1 MKITVAT
8 RVIGG
13 FVAISALLIVI
24 SVVSLYNLNSIG
36 SATEEVNDV
45 ALPTVA
51 GSNALKASFL
61 NMGRLTFESYI
72 EENVSELKDKRASF
86 NSAKDTFE
94 SEYKKL
100 AQAVNNEPELK
111 STLNSVRESYETYI
125 NNVEAMYKNHQMYL
139 DLRNSI
145 EDRLGDAEDNADDA
159 STYLLD
165 FSDLDSVQQDSNLRR
180 AAEIG
185 GQLETSLLSLL
196 TVSYE
201 YIKTQ
206 TLVRSQ
212 TLGNEVDLVVE
223 KVVTQLSDM
232 MQAAGG
238 RDDSGTLDDINDLV
252 NDAIN
257 AIKANDGVVQLHVD
271 RLERRNDAEKALNA
285 SDQNITQ
292 GVVAL
297 ENLLTLADKKASHVE
312 SQVNSAI
319 ATGNTFVIVVVII
332 SIAVA
337 AFIGYVT
344 VRAITRPL
352 YRVNE
357 LLTVASSGDLTHR
370 LDDSAQ
376 DEFGLLARNCN
387 ALIGS
392 LKELI
397 TGINVRAEQLA
408 AASEQ
413 TSAVTAQTTHSIQ
426 DQKSQIG
433 QVATATTEMHSTS
446 QLVVQNAEDTL
457 SQIRHAD
464 AEAENVRQ
472 ISLENKNTI
481 EILSRDVQEAADVIN
496 KLHQDSASIG
506 GILDVIRGVADQTNL
521 LALNA
526 AIEAARAGEQGRGFA
541 VVADEVRTLASRTQ
555 ESTQEIN
562 AMIEVLQAG
571 AEKAVAV
578 MDQGKDQTAAC
589 VEQTE
594 KATQALDIITDAVH
608 KAHDVSSQIEQSARE
623 QNTVSQEISEK
634 LETIVGIAEET
645 TAGAQQTS
653 ESSHEVARLA
663 DGLKCNNL
671 RVIQTK
677 TADII
682 SAVFLSYTCLLKQCA
697 VKLANHVITVC
708 LVY

>member
-1 MKITVAT
+1 MKLTVAT

-72 EENVSELKDKRASF
+72 EEDLNDLKDKRASF

-100 AQAVNNEPELK
+100 AQAVSNEPELRN
-111 STLNSVRESYETYI
+111 TLNTVRTSYDAYI
-125 NNVEAMYKNHQMYL
+125 TNVEAMYKNHQLYL
-139 DLRNSI
+139 DLRNNI
-145 EDRLGDAEDNADDA
+145 QDRLGDAEDNADDA

-165 FSDLDSVQQDSNLRR
+165 FSDLDAVQRDPNLRR

-201 YIKTQ
+201 YIKTE

-212 TLGNEVDLVVE
+212 TLGNEVDLVVD
-223 KVVTQLSDM
+223 KVVSQLSDM
-232 MQAAGG
+232 VQAAGG

-257 AIKANDGVVQLHVD
+257 AIKATDGVVQLHVD

-285 SDQNITQ
+285 SDSNIAQ
-292 GVVAL
+292 AVVAL
-297 ENLLTLADKKASHVE
+297 ENLLNLADKKASHIE
-312 SQVNSAI
+312 RQVSGAI

-387 ALIGS
+387 TLIGN

-397 TGINVRAEQLA
+397 TAINIRAEQLA

-426 DQKSQIG
+426 NQKSQIG

-481 EILSRDVQEAADVIN
+481 EVLSRDVQEAADVIN

-571 AEKAVAV
+571 AEKAVSV
-578 MDQGKDQTAAC
+578 MNQGKEQTAAC
-589 VEQTE
+589 VAQTE
-594 KATQALDIITDAVH
+594 KATQALDIISDAVH

-653 ESSHEVARLA
+653 DSSHEVARLA
-663 DGLKCNNL
+663 EELQQSIRQF
-671 RVIQTK
+671 RV
-677 TADII
+677 
-682 SAVFLSYTCLLKQCA
+682 
-697 VKLANHVITVC
+697 
-708 LVY
+708 

>member
-8 RVIGG
+8 RIIGG
-13 FVAISALLIVI
+13 FVAISFLLIVI
-24 SVVSLYNLNSIG
+24 SAVSLYNLNSIG
-36 SATEEVNDV
+36 SATEEVNDI
-45 ALPTVA
+45 ALPTVS

-61 NMGRLTFESYI
+61 NMGRLTFEAYI
-72 EENVSELKDKRASF
+72 EEELSGLKDKRTSF
-86 NSAKDTFE
+86 DNSRETFE
-94 SEYKKL
+94 DEYSQL
-100 AQAVNNEPELK
+100 AKAVANEAELK
-111 STLNSVRESYETYI
+111 KTLNTVRLSYDAYI
-125 NNVEAMYKNHQMYL
+125 QNVEAMYHNHQLYM

-145 EDRLGDAEDNADDA
+145 EDKLGDAEDNADDA

-165 FSDLDSVQQDSNLRR
+165 FSDLDAVQNDPNLRK

-185 GQLETSLLSLL
+185 SQLETSLLSLL
-196 TVSYE
+196 TAAYE
-201 YIKTQ
+201 YSKTT

-212 TLGNEVDLVVE
+212 TLGNEVELVVD
-223 KVVTQLSDM
+223 KVASLLSDM
-232 MQAAGG
+232 MQAAKG
-238 RDDSGTLDDINDLV
+238 RDSSGTLDDINSLV
-252 NDAIN
+252 NDALNDIT
-257 AIKANDGVVQLHVD
+257 AKDGVMALHIE
-271 RLERRNDAEKALNA
+271 RLERKNEAEKALNA
-285 SDQNITQ
+285 SDENI
-292 GVVAL
+292 AL
-297 ENLLTLADKKASHVE
+297 AIVELEKLLKLADNKSKHIE
-312 SQVNSAI
+312 QQVNSAI
-319 ATGNTFVIVVVII
+319 TTGTTFVIVVVIL
-332 SIAVA
+332 SVTVA
-337 AFIGYVT
+337 AIIGFVT

-352 YRVNE
+352 HRVNE

-370 LDDSAQ
+370 LDDSAH

-387 ALIGS
+387 RLIGN

-397 TGINVRAEQLA
+397 SAINVRAEQLA

-413 TSAVTAQTTHSIQ
+413 TSAVTSQTTHSIQ

-472 ISLENKNTI
+472 ISLENKNII
-481 EILSRDVQEAADVIN
+481 EVLAKDVQEAADVIN

-526 AIEAARAGEQGRGFA
+526 AIEAARAGEHGRGFA

-562 AMIEVLQAG
+562 VMIEVLQAG
-571 AEKAVAV
+571 AEQAVSV
-578 MDQGKDQTAAC
+578 MNQGKEQAVAC

-594 KATQALDIITDAVH
+594 KATQALDVISNAVH

-645 TAGAQQTS
+645 SVGAQQTS
-653 ESSHEVARLA
+653 DSSHEVARLA
-663 DGLKCNNL
+663 EELQQSIRQFK
-671 RVIQTK
+671 V
-677 TADII
+677 
-682 SAVFLSYTCLLKQCA
+682 
-697 VKLANHVITVC
+697 
-708 LVY
+708 

>member
-1 MKITVAT
+1 MKLTVAT

-13 FVAISALLIVI
+13 FVSISALLIVI

-72 EENVSELKDKRASF
+72 EEDLNGLKDKRASF

-111 STLNSVRESYETYI
+111 STLNTVRESYEAYVT
-125 NNVEAMYKNHQMYL
+125 NVEAMYKNHQMYL

-145 EDRLGDAEDNADDA
+145 QDRLGDAEDNADDA

-165 FSDLDSVQQDSNLRR
+165 FSDLDAVQRDSNLRR

-201 YIKTQ
+201 YIKTE

-232 MQAAGG
+232 MQTAGG
-238 RDDSGTLDDINDLV
+238 RDASGTLDDINDLV

-257 AIKANDGVVQLHVD
+257 AIKAKDGVVQLHVD
-271 RLERRNDAEKALNA
+271 RLERRNDAEQALNA
-285 SDQNITQ
+285 SDANITQ

-297 ENLLTLADKKASHVE
+297 ENLLNLADKKASHIE
-312 SQVNSAI
+312 NQVNGAI
-319 ATGNTFVIVVVII
+319 TTGNTFVIVVVII

-387 ALIGS
+387 TLIGN

-397 TGINVRAEQLA
+397 TAINVRAEQLA

-571 AEKAVAV
+571 AEKAVSV
-578 MDQGKDQTAAC
+578 MNQGKDQTAAC
-589 VEQTE
+589 VAQTE

-634 LETIVGIAEET
+634 LETIVSIAEET
-645 TAGAQQTS
+645 TVGAQQTS

-663 DGLKCNNL
+663 EELQQSIRQFK
-671 RVIQTK
+671 V
-677 TADII
+677 
-682 SAVFLSYTCLLKQCA
+682 
-697 VKLANHVITVC
+697 
-708 LVY
+708 

>member
-1 MKITVAT
+1 
-8 RVIGG
+8 
-13 FVAISALLIVI
+13 
-24 SVVSLYNLNSIG
+24 
-36 SATEEVNDV
+36 
-45 ALPTVA
+45 
-51 GSNALKASFL
+51 
-61 NMGRLTFESYI
+61 MGRLTFESYI
-72 EENVSELKDKRASF
+72 EEDLNGLKDKRASF

-111 STLNSVRESYETYI
+111 STLNTVRESYEAYI
-125 NNVEAMYKNHQMYL
+125 TNVEAMYKNHQMYL
-139 DLRNSI
+139 DIRNTI
-145 EDRLGDAEDNADDA
+145 QDRLGDAEDNADDA

-165 FSDLDSVQQDSNLRR
+165 FSDLDAVQRDPNLRR

-185 GQLETSLLSLL
+185 SQLETSLLSLL

-201 YIKTQ
+201 YIKTE

-232 MQAAGG
+232 MQTAGG

-252 NDAIN
+252 NNAIN
-257 AIKANDGVVQLHVD
+257 AINANDGVVQLHVD

-285 SDQNITQ
+285 SDSNIAQ
-292 GVVAL
+292 AVVAL
-297 ENLLTLADKKASHVE
+297 ENLLNLADKKASHVE
-312 SQVNSAI
+312 SQVNGAI

-387 ALIGS
+387 TLIGN

-397 TGINVRAEQLA
+397 TAINVRAEQLA

-571 AEKAVAV
+571 AEKAVSV
-578 MDQGKDQTAAC
+578 MNQGKEQTAAC
-589 VEQTE
+589 VAQTE
-594 KATQALDIITDAVH
+594 KATQALDIISDAVH

-653 ESSHEVARLA
+653 ESSHEVSRLA
-663 DGLKCNNL
+663 EELQQSIRQFK
-671 RVIQTK
+671 V
-677 TADII
+677 
-682 SAVFLSYTCLLKQCA
+682 
-697 VKLANHVITVC
+697 
-708 LVY
+708 

>member
-36 SATEEVNDV
+36 SATEEVNNV

-72 EENVSELKDKRASF
+72 EEDLNGLKDKRASF
-86 NSAKDTFE
+86 NSAKDIFE

-111 STLNSVRESYETYI
+111 STLNTVRESYEAYI
-125 NNVEAMYKNHQMYL
+125 TNVEAMYKNHQMYL
-139 DLRNSI
+139 DIRNTI
-145 EDRLGDAEDNADDA
+145 QDRLGNAEDNADDA

-165 FSDLDSVQQDSNLRR
+165 FSDLDAVQRDSNLRR

-201 YIKTQ
+201 YIKTE

-232 MQAAGG
+232 MQTAGG

-252 NDAIN
+252 NNAIN

-285 SDQNITQ
+285 SDSNIAQ
-292 GVVAL
+292 AVVAL
-297 ENLLTLADKKASHVE
+297 ENLLNLADKKAIHVE
-312 SQVNSAI
+312 SQVNGAI
-319 ATGNTFVIVVVII
+319 ATGNTVVIVVVII

-387 ALIGS
+387 TLIGN

-397 TGINVRAEQLA
+397 TAINVRAEQLA

-571 AEKAVAV
+571 AEKAVSV
-578 MDQGKDQTAAC
+578 MNQGKEQTAAC
-589 VEQTE
+589 VAQTE
-594 KATQALDIITDAVH
+594 KATQALDIISDAVH

-663 DGLKCNNL
+663 EELQQSIRQFK
-671 RVIQTK
+671 V
-677 TADII
+677 
-682 SAVFLSYTCLLKQCA
+682 
-697 VKLANHVITVC
+697 
-708 LVY
+708 

>member
-1 MKITVAT
+1 M
-8 RVIGG
+8 
-13 FVAISALLIVI
+13 
-24 SVVSLYNLNSIG
+24 
-36 SATEEVNDV
+36 
-45 ALPTVA
+45 
-51 GSNALKASFL
+51 
-61 NMGRLTFESYI
+61 
-72 EENVSELKDKRASF
+72 
-86 NSAKDTFE
+86 
-94 SEYKKL
+94 
-100 AQAVNNEPELK
+100 
-111 STLNSVRESYETYI
+111 
-125 NNVEAMYKNHQMYL
+125 
-139 DLRNSI
+139 
-145 EDRLGDAEDNADDA
+145 
-159 STYLLD
+159 
-165 FSDLDSVQQDSNLRR
+165 
-180 AAEIG
+180 
-185 GQLETSLLSLL
+185 
-196 TVSYE
+196 
-201 YIKTQ
+201 
-206 TLVRSQ
+206 
-212 TLGNEVDLVVE
+212 
-223 KVVTQLSDM
+223 
-232 MQAAGG
+232 
-238 RDDSGTLDDINDLV
+238 
-252 NDAIN
+252 
-257 AIKANDGVVQLHVD
+257 
-271 RLERRNDAEKALNA
+271 ER
-285 SDQNITQ
+285 
-292 GVVAL
+292 
-297 ENLLTLADKKASHVE
+297 
-312 SQVNSAI
+312 
-319 ATGNTFVIVVVII
+319 ATGNTFFILGVII
-332 SIAVA
+332 ALAVA
-337 AFIGYVT
+337 AFIGDVT
-344 VRAITRPL
+344 VRAITRL
-352 YRVNE
+352 LCRVNE
-357 LLTVASSGDLTHR
+357 LLTVASSGDLPHR

-387 ALIGS
+387 TLIGN

-397 TGINVRAEQLA
+397 TAINVRAEQLA

-426 DQKSQIG
+426 DQKSQMG

-571 AEKAVAV
+571 AEKAVSV
-578 MDQGKDQTAAC
+578 MNQGKEQTAAC
-589 VEQTE
+589 VAQTE
-594 KATQALDIITDAVH
+594 KATQALDIISDAVH

-663 DGLKCNNL
+663 EELQQSIRQFK
-671 RVIQTK
+671 V
-677 TADII
+677 
-682 SAVFLSYTCLLKQCA
+682 
-697 VKLANHVITVC
+697 
-708 LVY
+708 

>member
-13 FVAISALLIVI
+13 FVAISALLIVVSI
-24 SVVSLYNLNSIG
+24 VSLVNLNSIG

-45 ALPTVA
+45 ALPSVA

-72 EENVSELKDKRASF
+72 EEELSGLSEKRTSF
-86 NSAKDTFE
+86 NAAKGTFD
-94 SEYKKL
+94 SEYNQL
-100 AQAVNNEPELK
+100 AQAVSKDAELK
-111 STLNSVRESYETYI
+111 SSLNSVRDAYEAYTK
-125 NNVEAMYKNHQMYL
+125 NVDAMYANHKQYL

-145 EDRLGDAEDNADDA
+145 GERLGDAEDNADDA
-159 STYLLD
+159 STFLLD
-165 FSDLDSVQQDSNLRR
+165 FSDLDSVQRIPELRR
-180 AAEIG
+180 ASEIG

-206 TLVRSQ
+206 TLQRSQ
-212 TLGNEVDLVVE
+212 TLGNEVDLVVD
-223 KVVTQLSDM
+223 KVVTQLSEM
-232 MQAAGG
+232 NAAADG

-252 NDAIN
+252 NNAIN
-257 AIKANDGVVQLHVD
+257 AIKASDGVMQLHVN
-271 RLERRNDAEKALNA
+271 RLERRNEAERALNA
-285 SDQNITQ
+285 SDANISQ
-292 GVVAL
+292 GTL
-297 ENLLTLADKKASHVE
+297 ELSRLLTLADKKASDIE
-312 SQVNSAI
+312 TQVNSAI
-319 ATGNTFVIVVVII
+319 TTGNTIVIVVVLA

-337 AFIGYVT
+337 AFIGYIT
-344 VRAITRPL
+344 VRAITLPL
-352 YRVNE
+352 SRVNE

-387 ALIGS
+387 TLIGN

-446 QLVVQNAEDTL
+446 QLVVQSAEDTL

-464 AEAENVRQ
+464 KEAENVRS

-481 EILSRDVQEAADVIN
+481 EILAKDVQDAADVIN

-555 ESTQEIN
+555 QSTQEIN

-571 AEKAVAV
+571 AERAVAV
-578 MDQGKDQTAAC
+578 MNQGKEQTAAC
-589 VEQTE
+589 VSQTE
-594 KATQALDIITDAVH
+594 KATQALDIISDAVH
-608 KAHDVSSQIEQSARE
+608 RAHDVSSQIEQSARE
-623 QNTVSQEISEK
+623 QNTVSQEISQK

-653 ESSHEVARLA
+653 DSSHEVARLA
-663 DGLKCNNL
+663 DELQQSIRQFK
-671 RVIQTK
+671 V
-677 TADII
+677 
-682 SAVFLSYTCLLKQCA
+682 
-697 VKLANHVITVC
+697 
-708 LVY
+708 

>member
-72 EENVSELKDKRASF
+72 EEDLNGLKDKRASF
-86 NSAKDTFE
+86 NTAKDTFE

-111 STLNSVRESYETYI
+111 STLNTVRESYEAYVT
-125 NNVEAMYKNHQMYL
+125 NVEAMYKNHQMYL

-145 EDRLGDAEDNADDA
+145 QDRLGDAEDNADDA

-165 FSDLDSVQQDSNLRR
+165 FSDLDAVQRDPNLRR

-201 YIKTQ
+201 YIKTE
-206 TLVRSQ
+206 TLIRSQ

-223 KVVTQLSDM
+223 KVVTQLSEM
-232 MQAAGG
+232 VQTAGG
-238 RDDSGTLDDINDLV
+238 RDNSGTLDDINDLV

-271 RLERRNDAEKALNA
+271 RLERRNDAEQALNA
-285 SDQNITQ
+285 SDANITQ

-297 ENLLTLADKKASHVE
+297 ENLLNLADKKASHIE
-312 SQVNSAI
+312 NQVNGAI
-319 ATGNTFVIVVVII
+319 TTGNTFVIVVVII

-387 ALIGS
+387 TLIGN

-397 TGINVRAEQLA
+397 TAINVRAEQLA

-571 AEKAVAV
+571 AEKAVSV
-578 MDQGKDQTAAC
+578 MNQGKDQTAAC
-589 VEQTE
+589 VAQTE

-663 DGLKCNNL
+663 EELQQSIRQFK
-671 RVIQTK
+671 V
-677 TADII
+677 
-682 SAVFLSYTCLLKQCA
+682 
-697 VKLANHVITVC
+697 
-708 LVY
+708 

>member
-1 MKITVAT
+1 MKLTVAT

-72 EENVSELKDKRASF
+72 EEDLNDLKSKRASF

-100 AQAVNNEPELK
+100 AQAVSNEPELR
-111 STLNSVRESYETYI
+111 STLNTVRESYEAYVT
-125 NNVEAMYKNHQMYL
+125 NVEAMYKNHQMYL

-145 EDRLGDAEDNADDA
+145 QDRLGDAEDNADDA

-165 FSDLDSVQQDSNLRR
+165 FSDLDAVQRDPNLRR

-201 YIKTQ
+201 YIKTE
-206 TLVRSQ
+206 TLIRSQ

-223 KVVTQLSDM
+223 KVVTQLSEM
-232 MQAAGG
+232 VQTAGG

-271 RLERRNDAEKALNA
+271 RLERRNDAEQALNA
-285 SDQNITQ
+285 SDANITQ

-297 ENLLTLADKKASHVE
+297 ENLLNLADKKASHIE
-312 SQVNSAI
+312 NQVNGAI
-319 ATGNTFVIVVVII
+319 TTGNTFVIVVVII

-387 ALIGS
+387 TLIGN

-397 TGINVRAEQLA
+397 TAINLRAEQLA

-571 AEKAVAV
+571 AEKAVSV
-578 MDQGKDQTAAC
+578 MNQGKDQTAAC
-589 VEQTE
+589 VAQTE

-663 DGLKCNNL
+663 EELQQSIRQFK
-671 RVIQTK
+671 V
-677 TADII
+677 
-682 SAVFLSYTCLLKQCA
+682 
-697 VKLANHVITVC
+697 
-708 LVY
+708 

>member
-72 EENVSELKDKRASF
+72 EEDLNGLKDKRASF

-94 SEYKKL
+94 NEYQKL
-100 AQAVNNEPELK
+100 AQAVSNEPELR
-111 STLNSVRESYETYI
+111 STLKNVRESYDAYI
-125 NNVEAMYKNHQMYL
+125 TNVEAMYKNHQMYL
-139 DLRNSI
+139 DLRNNI
-145 EDRLGDAEDNADDA
+145 QDRLGDAEDNADDA

-165 FSDLDSVQQDSNLRR
+165 FSDLDSVQRDPNLRR

-232 MQAAGG
+232 VEAAGG

-285 SDQNITQ
+285 SDSNITQ

-297 ENLLTLADKKASHVE
+297 ENLLSLADKKASHIE
-312 SQVNSAI
+312 NQVNGAI
-319 ATGNTFVIVVVII
+319 TTGNTFVIVVVII

-357 LLTVASSGDLTHR
+357 LLTVASSGDLTHS

-387 ALIGS
+387 KLIGN

-397 TGINVRAEQLA
+397 TAINVRAEQLA

-446 QLVVQNAEDTL
+446 QLVVQSAEDTL

-571 AEKAVAV
+571 AEKAVSV
-578 MDQGKDQTAAC
+578 MDQGKEQTAAC

-663 DGLKCNNL
+663 EELQQSIRQFK
-671 RVIQTK
+671 V
-677 TADII
+677 
-682 SAVFLSYTCLLKQCA
+682 
-697 VKLANHVITVC
+697 
-708 LVY
+708 

>member
-72 EENVSELKDKRASF
+72 EEDLNGLKDKRASF

-111 STLNSVRESYETYI
+111 STLNTVRESYEAYI
-125 NNVEAMYKNHQMYL
+125 TNVEAMYKNHQMYL
-139 DLRNSI
+139 DIRNTI
-145 EDRLGDAEDNADDA
+145 QDRLGDAEDNADDA

-165 FSDLDSVQQDSNLRR
+165 FSDLDAVQRDSNLRR

-201 YIKTQ
+201 YIKTE

-232 MQAAGG
+232 MQTAGG

-252 NDAIN
+252 NNAIN

-285 SDQNITQ
+285 SDSNIAQ
-292 GVVAL
+292 AVVAL
-297 ENLLTLADKKASHVE
+297 ENLLNLADKKASHVE
-312 SQVNSAI
+312 SQVNGAI

-387 ALIGS
+387 TLIGN

-397 TGINVRAEQLA
+397 TAINVRAEQLA

-571 AEKAVAV
+571 AEKAVSV
-578 MDQGKDQTAAC
+578 MNQGKEQTAAC
-589 VEQTE
+589 VAQTE
-594 KATQALDIITDAVH
+594 KATQALDIISDAVH

-663 DGLKCNNL
+663 EELQQSIRQFK
-671 RVIQTK
+671 V
-677 TADII
+677 
-682 SAVFLSYTCLLKQCA
+682 
-697 VKLANHVITVC
+697 
-708 LVY
+708 

>member
-36 SATEEVNDV
+36 SATEEVNNV

-72 EENVSELKDKRASF
+72 EEDLNGLKDKRASF
-86 NSAKDTFE
+86 NSAKDIFE

-111 STLNSVRESYETYI
+111 STLNTVRESYEAYI
-125 NNVEAMYKNHQMYL
+125 TNVEAMYKNHQMYL
-139 DLRNSI
+139 DIRNTI
-145 EDRLGDAEDNADDA
+145 QDRLGNAEDNADDA

-165 FSDLDSVQQDSNLRR
+165 FSDLDAVQRDSNLRR

-201 YIKTQ
+201 YIKTE

-232 MQAAGG
+232 MQTAGG

-252 NDAIN
+252 NNAIN

-285 SDQNITQ
+285 SDSNIAQ
-292 GVVAL
+292 AVVAL
-297 ENLLTLADKKASHVE
+297 ENLLNLADKKAIHVE
-312 SQVNSAI
+312 SQVNGAI

-387 ALIGS
+387 TLIGN

-397 TGINVRAEQLA
+397 TAINVRAEQLA

-571 AEKAVAV
+571 AEKAVSV
-578 MDQGKDQTAAC
+578 MNQGKEQTAAC
-589 VEQTE
+589 VAQTE
-594 KATQALDIITDAVH
+594 KATQALDIISDAVH

-663 DGLKCNNL
+663 EELQQSIRQFK
-671 RVIQTK
+671 V
-677 TADII
+677 
-682 SAVFLSYTCLLKQCA
+682 
-697 VKLANHVITVC
+697 
-708 LVY
+708 

>member
-13 FVAISALLIVI
+13 FVAITCLLIII
-24 SVVSLYNLNSIG
+24 SVVSLFNLNSIG
-36 SATEEVNDV
+36 AATEEVNDV

-51 GSNALKASFL
+51 GSNALKANFL
-61 NMGRLTFESYI
+61 NMGRLTFEAYI
-72 EENVSELKDKRASF
+72 EESLSGLQEKRTAF
-86 NSAKDTFE
+86 NQSRDMFE
-94 SEYKKL
+94 AEYKKL
-100 AQAVNNEPELK
+100 ATAVANEPELQSK
-111 STLNSVRESYETYI
+111 LNTVRASYDSYI
-125 NNVEAMYKNHQMYL
+125 KNVEAVYSNHQKFM
-139 DLRNSI
+139 DLRNTI
-145 EDRLGDAEDNADDA
+145 DDRLGDAEDNADDA

-165 FSDLDSVQQDSNLRR
+165 FSDLDAVQGDANLRR
-180 AAEIG
+180 AADIG
-185 GQLETSLLSLL
+185 SQLETSLLSLL

-201 YIKTQ
+201 YVKTE
-206 TLVRSQ
+206 TLIRSQ
-212 TLGNEVDLVVE
+212 TLGNEVNLVVD
-223 KVVTQLSDM
+223 KVATLLSDM
-232 MQAAGG
+232 GQAAGQ
-238 RDDSGTLDDINDLV
+238 RDQSGTLDDINELV
-252 NDAIN
+252 NEALN
-257 AIKANDGVVQLHVD
+257 AITANNGVMALHVE
-271 RLERRNDAEKALNA
+271 RLERRNDSEAALNA
-285 SDQNITQ
+285 SDKNIAN
-292 GVVAL
+292 GIVEL
-297 ENLLTLADKKASHVE
+297 EQLLALADAKAKDVE
-312 SQVNSAI
+312 NQVNGAI
-319 ATGNTFVIVVVII
+319 TSGNVIIIAVVIF
-332 SIAVA
+332 SILIAAV
-337 AFIGYVT
+337 IGYVT

-370 LDDSAQ
+370 LDDSAE
-376 DEFGLLARNCN
+376 DEFGLLAKNCN
-387 ALIGS
+387 NLIGN

-397 TGINVRAEQLA
+397 SGINTRAEQLA

-472 ISLENKNTI
+472 ISLENKRII
-481 EILSRDVQEAADVIN
+481 EILAKDVQDAADVIN

-555 ESTQEIN
+555 QSTQEIN

-571 AEKAVAV
+571 AERAVSV
-578 MDQGKDQTAAC
+578 MNQGKEQTVAC

-594 KATQALDIITDAVH
+594 KATLALDIISDAVH

-634 LETIVGIAEET
+634 LETIVNIAEET
-645 TAGAQQTS
+645 TSGAQQTS
-653 ESSHEVARLA
+653 DSSHEVARLA
-663 DGLKCNNL
+663 EELQQSIRQFK
-671 RVIQTK
+671 V
-677 TADII
+677 
-682 SAVFLSYTCLLKQCA
+682 
-697 VKLANHVITVC
+697 
-708 LVY
+708 

>member
-72 EENVSELKDKRASF
+72 EEDLNGLKDKRASF

-111 STLNSVRESYETYI
+111 STLNTVRESYEAYI
-125 NNVEAMYKNHQMYL
+125 TNVEAMYKNHQMYL
-139 DLRNSI
+139 DIRNTI
-145 EDRLGDAEDNADDA
+145 QDRLGDAEDNADDA

-165 FSDLDSVQQDSNLRR
+165 FSDLDAVQRDPNLRR

-185 GQLETSLLSLL
+185 SQLETSLLSLL

-201 YIKTQ
+201 YIKTE

-232 MQAAGG
+232 MQTAGG
-238 RDDSGTLDDINDLV
+238 RDASGTLDDINDLV

-271 RLERRNDAEKALNA
+271 RLERRNDAEQALNA
-285 SDQNITQ
+285 SDANITQ

-297 ENLLTLADKKASHVE
+297 ENLLNLADKKASHIE
-312 SQVNSAI
+312 NQVNGAI
-319 ATGNTFVIVVVII
+319 TTGNTFVIVVVII

-387 ALIGS
+387 TLIGN

-397 TGINVRAEQLA
+397 TAINVRAEQLA

-571 AEKAVAV
+571 AEKAVSV
-578 MDQGKDQTAAC
+578 MNQGKDQTAAC
-589 VEQTE
+589 VAQTE

-634 LETIVGIAEET
+634 LETIVSIAEET
-645 TAGAQQTS
+645 TVGAQQTS

-663 DGLKCNNL
+663 EELQQSIRQFK
-671 RVIQTK
+671 V
-677 TADII
+677 
-682 SAVFLSYTCLLKQCA
+682 
-697 VKLANHVITVC
+697 
-708 LVY
+708 

>member
-36 SATEEVNDV
+36 SATEEVNNV

-72 EENVSELKDKRASF
+72 EEDLNGLKDKRASF
-86 NSAKDTFE
+86 NSAKDIFE

-111 STLNSVRESYETYI
+111 STLNTVRESYEAYI
-125 NNVEAMYKNHQMYL
+125 TNVEAMYNNHQMYL
-139 DLRNSI
+139 DIRNTI
-145 EDRLGDAEDNADDA
+145 QDRLGDAEDNADDA

-165 FSDLDSVQQDSNLRR
+165 FSDLDAVQRDSNLRR

-201 YIKTQ
+201 YIKTE

-232 MQAAGG
+232 MQTAGG
-238 RDDSGTLDDINDLV
+238 RDDSGTLDDINNLV
-252 NDAIN
+252 NNAIN
-257 AIKANDGVVQLHVD
+257 AIKANDGVVQLHVG

-285 SDQNITQ
+285 SDSNIAQ
-292 GVVAL
+292 AVVAL
-297 ENLLTLADKKASHVE
+297 ENLLNLADKKAIHVE
-312 SQVNSAI
+312 SQVNGAI
-319 ATGNTFVIVVVII
+319 ATGNTVVIVVVII

-387 ALIGS
+387 TLIGN

-397 TGINVRAEQLA
+397 TAINVRAEQLA

-571 AEKAVAV
+571 AEKAVSV
-578 MDQGKDQTAAC
+578 MNQGKEQTAAC
-589 VEQTE
+589 VAQTE
-594 KATQALDIITDAVH
+594 KATQALDIISDAVH

-663 DGLKCNNL
+663 EELQQSIRQFK
-671 RVIQTK
+671 V
-677 TADII
+677 
-682 SAVFLSYTCLLKQCA
+682 
-697 VKLANHVITVC
+697 
-708 LVY
+708 

>member
-8 RVIGG
+8 RIISG
-13 FVAISALLIVI
+13 FVAISALLIII
-24 SVVSLYNLNSIG
+24 SVVSLFNLNSIG

-72 EENVSELKDKRASF
+72 EEELTGLKEKRDAF
-86 NSAKDTFE
+86 NTAKDTFE
-94 SEYKKL
+94 TEYKKL
-100 AQAVNNEPELK
+100 AQAVRNEPQLK
-111 STLNSVRESYETYI
+111 STLNGVRESYEAYI
-125 NNVEAMYKNHQMYL
+125 TNVEALYGSHQQYL
-139 DLRNSI
+139 DLRNTI
-145 EDRLGDAEDNADDA
+145 QDRLGDAEDNADDA

-165 FSDLDSVQQDSNLRR
+165 FSDLEAVESDPKLRR

-196 TVSYE
+196 TVSSE
-201 YIKTQ
+201 YVKTQ
-206 TLVRSQ
+206 TLIRSQ

-232 MQAAGG
+232 VQAADG
-238 RDDSGTLDDINDLV
+238 RDDSGTLDDINELV
-252 NDAIN
+252 NDAVN
-257 AIKANDGVVQLHVD
+257 AIKASDGVVQLHID

-285 SDQNITQ
+285 SDENIAQ
-292 GVVAL
+292 GVVNL
-297 ENLLTLADKKASHVE
+297 ENLLNLADRKASDVE
-312 SQVNSAI
+312 KQVNSTI
-319 ATGNTFVIVVVII
+319 ASGNTIVIVVVLI
-332 SIAVA
+332 SVVIAVL
-337 AFIGYVT
+337 IGYRT
-344 VRAITRPL
+344 VRAIIIPL
-352 YRVNE
+352 YRVNK
-357 LLTVASSGDLTHR
+357 LLTIASSGDLTHR

-387 ALIGS
+387 TLIGN

-397 TGINVRAEQLA
+397 TAINERAEQLA

-464 AEAENVRQ
+464 TEAENVRQ

-481 EILSRDVQEAADVIN
+481 EILSRDVQDAADVIN

-571 AEKAVAV
+571 AERAVAV
-578 MDQGKDQTAAC
+578 MNQGKEQTAAC
-589 VEQTE
+589 VSQTE
-594 KATQALDIITDAVH
+594 KATQALDIISEAVH

-663 DGLKCNNL
+663 EELQQSIRQFK
-671 RVIQTK
+671 V
-677 TADII
+677 
-682 SAVFLSYTCLLKQCA
+682 
-697 VKLANHVITVC
+697 
-708 LVY
+708 